1 MTHPEDHSA
10 TGPTRR
16 TLLAIAGIPGVGVV
30 AGCSSGQDVGSA
42 VDSATSSA
50 KEAVKQAIDKATI
63 PVGGGKI
70 FPDQKVVVTQ
80 PKAGEFKA
88 FTAVCTHQGCIVSK
102 VENGTVLASA
112 AFAEAMDR
120 VVDSLVPDADWRA
133 VRFAGLPTARTRE
146 ELAYQRIFAD
156 ALEGIDAGQV
166 LGRFATA

>member
-16 TLLAIAGIPGVGVV
+16 TLLAIAGIAGVGVV

-102 VENGTVLASA
+102 VENGVITCGSPCGHGSEYDA
-112 AFAEAMDR
+112 A
-120 VVDSLVPDADWRA
+120 
-133 VRFAGLPTARTRE
+133 T
-146 ELAYQRIFAD
+146 
-156 ALEGIDAGQV
+156 GQV
-166 LGRFATA
+166 KVGPAPSPLAEKKVTISTDGITVS